1 MVTLQSTTQLLW
13 SDYLQ
18 GTATFLVTGTQAA
31 SKTFQSGETKSKQSD
46 EGLKKIEK
54 NYESF
59 VLCFAGIVSMW

>member
-1 MVTLQSTTQLLW
+1 
-13 SDYLQ
+13 
-18 GTATFLVTGTQAA
+18 LVTGTQAA

-59 VLCFAGIVSMW
+59 VLCFAGIVSM